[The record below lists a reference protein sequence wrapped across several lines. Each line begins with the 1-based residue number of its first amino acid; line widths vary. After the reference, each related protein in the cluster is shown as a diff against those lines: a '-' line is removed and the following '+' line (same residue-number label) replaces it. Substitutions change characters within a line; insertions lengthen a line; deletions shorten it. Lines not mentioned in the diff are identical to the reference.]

1 MNRRVLSDL
10 FSMPHYCHICGRR
23 RANERFSGRGHRD
36 HVCKECMRL
45 PSEKRRQIE
54 ELDET
59 TGFLTQSNISEKNLK
74 RLALLVES
82 ADEEVAQLAKV
93 VREIAE
99 IRPRKRRR
107 LKVLAKEHRNLFLR
121 LEELGLLEIM
131 RPY

>member
-1 MNRRVLSDL
+1 
-10 FSMPHYCHICGRR
+10 
-23 RANERFSGRGHRD
+23 
-36 HVCKECMRL
+36 MRL

-54 ELDET
+54 ELDEI

-99 IRPRKRRR
+99 IRPRSED
-107 LKVLAKEHRNLFLR
+107 A
-121 LEELGLLEIM
+121 
-131 RPY
+131 

>member
-1 MNRRVLSDL
+1 
-10 FSMPHYCHICGRR
+10 
-23 RANERFSGRGHRD
+23 
-36 HVCKECMRL
+36 MRL